1 MQRSCL
7 FSLWGTARGTWGR
20 RWCQGQIQAHCMQSL
35 FSAPSSLWPSY
46 ITVSAGIKMTAH
58 TCWREGH
65 GPCPPSLAGRANAL
79 RRKDSAM
86 QEGQGEHQVPQPHL
100 GSLRSRIN
108 TKDPVGPPPWA
119 AVEQALQA
127 KPSDHL
133 AGLTSARG
141 AERKGFWPTE
151 SGLSWPQ
158 QSTKGPGYTPMGTR
172 AGAVPECGF
181 FNFLHSQLPMNPRN
195 AA

>member
-1 MQRSCL
+1 
-7 FSLWGTARGTWGR
+7 
-20 RWCQGQIQAHCMQSL
+20 MQSL

-100 GSLRSRIN
+100 CSLRSRNN
-108 TKDPVGPPPWA
+108 TKDPVGSPPWA
-119 AVEQALQA
+119 AVEQAL
-127 KPSDHL
+127 H
-133 AGLTSARG
+133 AGKAFRPPGWPDVCKRS
-141 AERKGFWPTE
+141 RKGFCPTE
-151 SGLSWPQ
+151 SRQSWPQ
-158 QSTKGPGYTPMGTR
+158 QSTKGAGYTPVGTL
-172 AGAVPECGF
+172 AGAVPEWGF
-181 FNFLHSQLPMNPRN
+181 FNFLHSRLPMNPRN